1 MASLVKRGK
10 VWYCYYRID
19 GRQFGVTT
27 YQVGRAPNDVARQ
40 ILEKY
45 RQMEGC
51 NKHGLPYVDTAA
63 SVSDLIGSYWESKPS
78 LTLHTAKKKKS
89 MLDTLT
95 QFMGGKKVTSIGV
108 PECDQFFSTCLTHLH
123 DNSKELYRAVIS
135 SIWAWGMKRSFATKN
150 PWSEIAFKRAPKT
163 PRRCLKQHEID
174 SLIQNAKGSALL
186 AIMLGLYAGARVGDC
201 VNLYGEDIDF
211 ATKTITFRRRKGSRE
226 GSPKVQEIPL
236 HPILE
241 EVLSKIPLVSNLPL
255 IPHKK
260 TYLGIKVANAMKEAG
275 VNATHHYLRHTFIS
289 NMAEK
294 QAGMA
299 QISQL
304 AGHSSW
310 NITKRYTHISQD
322 SLRETIGVLQ

>member
-1 MASLVKRGK
+1 MASLVKRGQF
-10 VWYCYYRID
+10 WYVYYRID
-19 GRQFGVTT
+19 GKQSGVSTF
-27 YQVGRAPNDVARQ
+27 QAGRSPNEVARAV
-40 ILEKY
+40 LEKY
-45 RQMEGC
+45 RMMEGC
-51 NKHGLPYVDTAA
+51 NKHGLPYVDNSA
-63 SVSDLIGSYWESKPS
+63 SVSDMIGKYWESKPS
-78 LTLHTAKKKKS
+78 LALHTAKKKKS
-89 MLDTLT
+89 MLDILT
-95 QFMGGKKVTSIGV
+95 QHMGNKKVTSIGV

-135 SIWAWGMKRSFATKN
+135 SIWAWGIKRNYATKN
-150 PWSEIAFKRAPKT
+150 PWSEIIFKKAPKI

-174 SLIQNAKGSALL
+174 SLMQSAKGSALL
-186 AIMLGLYAGARVGDC
+186 AILLGLYAGARVGDC

-211 ATKTITFRRRKGSRE
+211 RAKTITFRRRKGSRE
-226 GSPKVQEIPL
+226 DSPKVQEIPL

-241 EVLSKIPLVSNLPL
+241 QALSKIPLVSNQPV

-260 TYLGIKVANAMKEAG
+260 TYLGIKVANAMKKAG
-275 VNATHHYLRHTFIS
+275 VNATHHFLRHTFIS